1 MKIALSGSEP
11 RPQGS
16 GPWDFF
22 ADSFGRGYS
31 CRLLALLVGLV
42 LPATAQV
49 SFERIR
55 NAEKEPANWLTYSG
69 NYSGYRYSPL
79 KQITALN
86 VAKLRPQWLYQL
98 DVTHGF
104 QTSPIVV
111 DGIMYITEPPSNV
124 TALDARTGRHLW
136 KYRRP
141 APDDLRLC
149 CGRVNRGVAVL
160 DDLVFLATIEAAL
173 VALDAKTG
181 RVVWETQVADHKTGY
196 SMTLAPLVVK
206 DKVIVGVAG
215 GEFGIRGYIDAY
227 EAKTGKRAW
236 RFYTVP
242 AAGEPGVETWAGE
255 SWKTGAASIWVTGS
269 YDPDQNIT
277 IWGVGNP
284 GPDWNGDARAGD
296 NLYSDCFV
304 ALDADTGKLKWHF
317 QFTPH
322 DVHDWDATQIP
333 VLIDGVLRGQK
344 RKLVVTA
351 NRNGFYYVLDR
362 QSGEYLH
369 SKPFIKQTWAT
380 GIDDKGRPMRV
391 PGTAPSVEGTVV
403 YPSVPGGTNWFSPS
417 YNPLTNLFYVA
428 IREEGGVYFKGQADF
443 KPGSFFNGGGF
454 RRVPLEEP
462 WGAIRAL
469 QPLSG
474 ELAWEFKTKRPG
486 RAGVLSTAGGIVF
499 SGTSDG
505 DALAL
510 EARSGKLLWR
520 FQTGGE
526 VASNPVS
533 YLVDGKQQVALAAG
547 RSLFVFG
554 LD

>member
-1 MKIALSGSEP
+1 
-11 RPQGS
+11 
-16 GPWDFF
+16 
-22 ADSFGRGYS
+22 
-31 CRLLALLVGLV
+31 
-42 LPATAQV
+42 
-49 SFERIR
+49 
-55 NAEKEPANWLTYSG
+55 
-69 NYSGYRYSPL
+69 
-79 KQITALN
+79 
-86 VAKLRPQWLYQL
+86 
-98 DVTHGF
+98 
-104 QTSPIVV
+104 
-111 DGIMYITEPPSNV
+111 
-124 TALDARTGRHLW
+124 
-136 KYRRP
+136 
-141 APDDLRLC
+141 
-149 CGRVNRGVAVL
+149 
-160 DDLVFLATIEAAL
+160 
-173 VALDAKTG
+173 
-181 RVVWETQVADHKTGY
+181 
-196 SMTLAPLVVK
+196 
-206 DKVIVGVAG
+206 
-215 GEFGIRGYIDAY
+215 
-227 EAKTGKRAW
+227 
-236 RFYTVP
+236 
-242 AAGEPGVETWAGE
+242 
-255 SWKTGAASIWVTGS
+255 
-269 YDPDQNIT
+269 
-277 IWGVGNP
+277 
-284 GPDWNGDARAGD
+284 
-296 NLYSDCFV
+296 
-304 ALDADTGKLKWHF
+304 
-317 QFTPH
+317 
-322 DVHDWDATQIP
+322 VHDWDATQIP